1 MSQDD
6 RVILNGNIRRTST
19 LLNGEIFSMNDD
31 TIDIRAGEQLD
42 WAKIEQYVR
51 AHISGIA
58 AGPLMVRQFP
68 SGASNLTYLVQIGE
82 WEGVLRR
89 PPFGPVPPKAHD
101 MQRESGLLERIHPFF
116 PLAPKPYLFCDDLE
130 IMGVPF
136 YVMERRKG
144 IVLNDSFPR
153 GIEVTPELCRR
164 LSETVI
170 DTLVEIHAIDWQA
183 AGLAEFGHPEG
194 FLERQLAGWIERYK
208 RSETPE
214 SPDVAVLTRWLVEHT
229 PISPTPTLI
238 HNDFKLNNMLLDTHD
253 LTKPVAVLDW
263 EMTTIGDP
271 LFDLAVSLCY
281 WIQYDDSAEMRAI
294 QPTVTYLPS
303 FLSRGEM
310 MQRYAAKS
318 GRDLSSMQ
326 FYLTFA
332 YFKLSAILQ
341 QIYIRWLRGQTQDA
355 RFAVFG
361 KRIRVLIEH
370 ANQLAE
376 Q

>member
-1 MSQDD
+1 ME
-6 RVILNGNIRRTST
+6 RFL
-19 LLNGEIFSMNDD
+19 SMNDD
-31 TIDIRAGEQLD
+31 TIDIRTGEQLD
-42 WAKIEQYVR
+42 WAKVEQYLR
-51 AHISGIA
+51 AHIAGIA
-58 AGPLMVRQFP
+58 AGPLTVRQFP
-68 SGASNLTYLVQIGE
+68 SGASNLTYLVQIGA

-101 MQRESGLLERIHPFF
+101 MRRESGLLQHIHPFF
-116 PLAPKPYLFCDDLE
+116 PLAPEPYLFCDDLE
-130 IMGVPF
+130 VMGVPF

-144 IVLNDSFPR
+144 IVLNDAFPR
-153 GIEVTPELCRR
+153 GIAVTPELCRS
-164 LSETVI
+164 LSKTVV
-170 DTLVEIHAIDWQA
+170 DTLVEIHAIDWQK
-183 AGLAEFGHPEG
+183 AGLAAFGHPEG
-194 FLERQLAGWIERYK
+194 FLERQLTGWIERYK
-208 RSETPE
+208 RSETPD
-214 SPDVAVLTRWLVEHT
+214 SPDVTALVHWLVEHI
-229 PISPTPTLI
+229 PASPAATLI

-281 WIQYDDSAEMRAI
+281 WIQHDDSAEMRAI

-303 FLSRGEM
+303 FLSRREM
-310 MQRYAAKS
+310 MQRYASRS

-341 QIYIRWLRGQTQDA
+341 QIYIRWLRGQTQDP

-361 KRIRVLIEH
+361 DRIRILVEH
-370 ANQLAE
+370 ARELTTE
-376 Q
+376 KTV